1 MLLEPRKPGSLKTLR
16 AWLKPGFNFL
26 VAICQTNQ
34 NPLVNQAF
42 YYIVYS
48 LISLHG
54 FYNQRTL
61 VMLVEPPQLS
71 CTPYI
76 GAGKLILSQR
86 SRSGETKGFNFQ
98 NSIGVSTV
106 A

>member
-1 MLLEPRKPGSLKTLR
+1 MLLEPSKPGSLKTLR

-71 CTPYI
+71 CT
-76 GAGKLILSQR
+76 
-86 SRSGETKGFNFQ
+86 
-98 NSIGVSTV
+98 
-106 A
+106 

>member
-1 MLLEPRKPGSLKTLR
+1 MLLEPGKPGSLNTLR

-26 VAICQTNQ
+26 VAICQRT
-34 NPLVNQAF
+34 LVM
-42 YYIVYS
+42 
-48 LISLHG
+48 
-54 FYNQRTL
+54 L

-86 SRSGETKGFNFQ
+86 WRSGETKDFNFQ
-98 NSIGVSTV
+98 NSIGISTV
-106 A
+106 ALNEGVFHIRSY